1 METIAK
7 ERGSSTVL
15 TPWSAQAQ
23 VNAPVIT
30 RGQGSHIFDDQG
42 RRYLDFSAGL
52 VAVNM
57 GHAHPGI
64 TEAIAKQVG
73 TLAYAAPSLGND
85 TRESLAAML
94 SEISP
99 WAEGGRTAFST
110 AGAEGNEDAVKMAR
124 MVTGRHKVM
133 SAYRSF
139 HGGTPG
145 AGSLTGE
152 DRRWPNEP
160 GMPGVVRF
168 FAPYPYRSPFHT
180 TDPAMETERA
190 LDHIEQI
197 LTFEGPHNVAALLIE
212 PLVGSNGVIS
222 YPAGYLAGLRRIT
235 EQHGILL
242 IFDEVMTGFGR
253 LGEWFAA
260 TRYGVEPDMITFA
273 KGVSSAYVPLGGALV
288 RESVASHFDDNPLIL
303 GHTYAGHPVAVA
315 AGLANL
321 RAMRDEGVLH
331 RAHEL
336 EGKLRS
342 GLEELAQRHRVI
354 GDVRGEGAMFGL
366 EFVADRETREP
377 LVPWYGGRNAPMA
390 QLGAAL
396 REEGVYAFGRYN
408 LLLITPPL
416 IITDDEIDSG
426 LEGLDRALSRVA
438 PGWA

>member
-139 HGGTPG
+139 HGGRLG
-145 AGSLTGE
+145 AGSITGE
-152 DRRWPNEP
+152 
-160 GMPGVVRF
+160 
-168 FAPYPYRSPFHT
+168 Y
-180 TDPAMETERA
+180 
-190 LDHIEQI
+190 
-197 LTFEGPHNVAALLIE
+197 
-212 PLVGSNGVIS
+212 
-222 YPAGYLAGLRRIT
+222 
-235 EQHGILL
+235 
-242 IFDEVMTGFGR
+242 
-253 LGEWFAA
+253 
-260 TRYGVEPDMITFA
+260 
-273 KGVSSAYVPLGGALV
+273 
-288 RESVASHFDDNPLIL
+288 
-303 GHTYAGHPVAVA
+303 
-315 AGLANL
+315 
-321 RAMRDEGVLH
+321 
-331 RAHEL
+331 
-336 EGKLRS
+336 
-342 GLEELAQRHRVI
+342 QR
-354 GDVRGEGAMFGL
+354 
-366 EFVADRETREP
+366 
-377 LVPWYGGRNAPMA
+377 
-390 QLGAAL
+390 
-396 REEGVYAFGRYN
+396 
-408 LLLITPPL
+408 
-416 IITDDEIDSG
+416 
-426 LEGLDRALSRVA
+426 
-438 PGWA
+438 